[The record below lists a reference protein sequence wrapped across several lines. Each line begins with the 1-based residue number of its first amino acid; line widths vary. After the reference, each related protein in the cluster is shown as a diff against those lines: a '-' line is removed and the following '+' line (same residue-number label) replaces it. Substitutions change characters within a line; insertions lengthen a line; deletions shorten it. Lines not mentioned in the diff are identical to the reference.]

1 MREAAR
7 ARDLGASGGGGAAAV
22 RAQRD
27 AVREAEGR
35 ATGVREAAR
44 VLAKSCDVEL
54 ICSHLPLLLEADA
67 EQGLRVLTDARRVDA
82 LPAERLLELL
92 RERRDDLRRRFLDHM
107 VTHWHVQEVEK
118 HTELAL
124 CLLDEVQEAAWRREE
139 KAPSQQQVCAP
150 QGYHFALTRSLEVIS
165 HTRFTHS

>member
-1 MREAAR
+1 MLPQVREAAR
-7 ARDLGASGGGGAAAV
+7 ARDVGARGGAAAV
-22 RAQRD
+22 RAEWE

-35 ATGVREAAR
+35 AMGVREAAR

-54 ICSHLPLLLEADA
+54 ICLHLPLLLETDA

-92 RERRDDLRRRFLDHM
+92 RERKDDLRRRFLDHM
-107 VTHWHVQEVEK
+107 VTHWHVQQAEK

-124 CLLDEVQEAAWRREE
+124 CLLDEVQEAAWRREGRV
-139 KAPSQQQVCAP
+139 PSQQQVCP
-150 QGYHFALTRSLEVIS
+150 PHGFHSHSLA
-165 HTRFTHS
+165 R

>member
-1 MREAAR
+1 VREA
-7 ARDLGASGGGGAAAV
+7 V
-22 RAQRD
+22 REAERE

-35 ATGVREAAR
+35 AMGVREAAR

-67 EQGLRVLTDARRVDA
+67 EQGLRVLTDARRVEA

-92 RERRDDLRRRFLDHM
+92 RERNDDLRRRFLDHM
-107 VTHWHVQEVEK
+107 VTHWHVQDAEK

-139 KAPSQQQVCAP
+139 RVACQQQVFPLQRC
-150 QGYHFALTRSLEVIS
+150 
-165 HTRFTHS
+165 HSYSPAG